1 MRLQEENTRNNLFFR
16 KNWIVNI
23 KEQHLIY
30 KIVAMHLFMVS
41 MATGVKTGHKNHGN
55 RKM

>member
-30 KIVAMHLFMVS
+30 KIVAMKF
-41 MATGVKTGHKNHGN
+41 TQETTYFFVKTGL
-55 RKM
+55 